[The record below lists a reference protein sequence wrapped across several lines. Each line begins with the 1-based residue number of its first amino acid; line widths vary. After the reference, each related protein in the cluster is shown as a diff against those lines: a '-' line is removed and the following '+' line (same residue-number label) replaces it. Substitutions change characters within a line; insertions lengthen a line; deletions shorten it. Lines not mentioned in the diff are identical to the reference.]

1 MQASGLVLLDDPV
14 LWRRATRLLRSCSLG
29 DQRLKAALLH
39 RLPQNENILQL
50 AAPRSK
56 DMLLAVAEAL
66 DEAGVTN
73 TEIKAMLTERGG
85 LGAGTFLHH
94 AARASGAARLEA
106 VLGFVVSLA
115 EPVLPWQIWR

>member
-1 MQASGLVLLDDPV
+1 ME
-14 LWRRATRLLRSCSLG
+14 
-29 DQRLKAALLH
+29 AALLY

-56 DMLLAVAEAL
+56 DMLLAVVEAL
-66 DEAGVTN
+66 NEARVSN
-73 TEIKAMLTERGG
+73 VELKAMLTERGG

-115 EPVLPWQIWR
+115 EPVQAWQIWR